1 MSKKKMRDA
10 TPLEQDLIRVLTLIV
25 ETGVFALE
33 HADTNG
39 AEYGRQYDTD
49 GTKRHENAYKVG
61 SLTQSITQIIQSAN
75 SQLSSFR
82 IEQD

>member
-10 TPLEQDLIRVLTLIV
+10 TPLEQDLIRALTLIV
-25 ETGVFALE
+25 EAGVFALE
-33 HADTNG
+33 HAETRG
-39 AEYGRQYDTD
+39 AEYGRDYDTD

-61 SLTQSITQIIQSAN
+61 SLTQGITQIIQSAN

-82 IEQD
+82 IEHD